1 MPNEHR
7 RLVDTANAPICCW
20 PLCFHFELL
29 EDTAPRFEPREERE
43 IFILDMWCPRAKT
56 ATWSGSTTFNRPDPA
71 VRVST
76 PSRLPSLPHP
86 LLQVGGGGD
95 LVDGGGGAG
104 LAGAG
109 LSSGPV
115 GASRGLK
122 MATGSGASSS
132 TGSRGPSRQP
142 PTGGQPLCPFCR
154 TATIVERTSRTTNN
168 PDKQFYTCKNRD
180 WVSFLYFMLF
190 IFVNAN
196 SRSRVHPK
204 SLLEQGNSKCAFFM
218 WKPVS
223 DGVDAASLTAG
234 VQALEKSLLALGNS
248 VEAQSLH
255 VSRIAGQQRVD
266 RWLNVAS
273 VFVGV
278 VCFVVLC
285 SCLVHLNAE
294 ARLTL

>member
-1 MPNEHR
+1 
-7 RLVDTANAPICCW
+7 
-20 PLCFHFELL
+20 
-29 EDTAPRFEPREERE
+29 
-43 IFILDMWCPRAKT
+43 
-56 ATWSGSTTFNRPDPA
+56 
-71 VRVST
+71 
-76 PSRLPSLPHP
+76 
-86 LLQVGGGGD
+86 
-95 LVDGGGGAG
+95 
-104 LAGAG
+104 
-109 LSSGPV
+109 
-115 GASRGLK
+115 

-132 TGSRGPSRQP
+132 IGSRGPSGQP

-180 WVSFLYFMLF
+180 W
-190 IFVNAN
+190 
-196 SRSRVHPK
+196 
-204 SLLEQGNSKCAFFM
+204 GNSKCAFFM

-278 VCFVVLC
+278 VLFVVLC

>member
-1 MPNEHR
+1 
-7 RLVDTANAPICCW
+7 
-20 PLCFHFELL
+20 
-29 EDTAPRFEPREERE
+29 
-43 IFILDMWCPRAKT
+43 
-56 ATWSGSTTFNRPDPA
+56 
-71 VRVST
+71 
-76 PSRLPSLPHP
+76 
-86 LLQVGGGGD
+86 
-95 LVDGGGGAG
+95 
-104 LAGAG
+104 
-109 LSSGPV
+109 
-115 GASRGLK
+115 
-122 MATGSGASSS
+122 
-132 TGSRGPSRQP
+132 
-142 PTGGQPLCPFCR
+142 
-154 TATIVERTSRTTNN
+154 
-168 PDKQFYTCKNRD
+168 
-180 WVSFLYFMLF
+180 LYFMLF

-273 VFVGV
+273 VFIGV

>member
-1 MPNEHR
+1 
-7 RLVDTANAPICCW
+7 
-20 PLCFHFELL
+20 
-29 EDTAPRFEPREERE
+29 
-43 IFILDMWCPRAKT
+43 
-56 ATWSGSTTFNRPDPA
+56 
-71 VRVST
+71 
-76 PSRLPSLPHP
+76 
-86 LLQVGGGGD
+86 
-95 LVDGGGGAG
+95 
-104 LAGAG
+104 
-109 LSSGPV
+109 
-115 GASRGLK
+115 
-122 MATGSGASSS
+122 
-132 TGSRGPSRQP
+132 
-142 PTGGQPLCPFCR
+142 
-154 TATIVERTSRTTNN
+154 
-168 PDKQFYTCKNRD
+168 
-180 WVSFLYFMLF
+180 MLF

-278 VCFVVLC
+278 V
-285 SCLVHLNAE
+285 
-294 ARLTL
+294 